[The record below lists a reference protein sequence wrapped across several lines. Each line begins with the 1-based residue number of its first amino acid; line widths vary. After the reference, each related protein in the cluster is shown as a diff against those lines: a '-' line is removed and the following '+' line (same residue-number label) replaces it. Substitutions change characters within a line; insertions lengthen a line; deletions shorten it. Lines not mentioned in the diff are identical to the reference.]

1 MNTDKR
7 YDSFQYSRFSLN
19 PYYFLSF
26 FYRCLFRRICVH
38 PCSSVVIF
46 MMAFP
51 LLAVEPP
58 KEPTLPSVELAEKVE
73 TPKKDSKKDK
83 NIKTASVTVKLCD
96 GRQVTGNIE
105 YEKEEIFFQ
114 HLKDGIKYDKKMRIT
129 EIKQIKVLSW
139 ELKKGKKVKDGTTY
153 QALPTKVQIT
163 SASAENFIV
172 KGLPETEF
180 QNLNISNQNGI
191 AKLYTFWFDLQYE
204 NGYWFSK
211 LSSISGTEREDCHA
225 DVIRTI
231 QFN

>member
-1 MNTDKR
+1 M
-7 YDSFQYSRFSLN
+7 S
-19 PYYFLSF
+19 
-26 FYRCLFRRICVH
+26 
-38 PCSSVVIF
+38 SSVVVF
-46 MMAFP
+46 FFS
-51 LLAVEPP
+51 LFSYSTFAVEPP
-58 KEPTLPSVELAEKVE
+58 KEPTLPSVELADKMEA
-73 TPKKDSKKDK
+73 PKKDSKKDK
-83 NIKTASVTVKLCD
+83 NIKTASVTAKLCD

-129 EIKQIKVLSW
+129 EIKQIKILSW
-139 ELKKGKKVKDGTTY
+139 DLKKGKKVKDGTTY
-153 QALPTKVQIT
+153 QVLPAKVQIT

-172 KGLPETEF
+172 KGLQETEF

-204 NGYWFSK
+204 NGSWFSK
-211 LSSISGTEREDCHA
+211 LSSISGTEREDCHV